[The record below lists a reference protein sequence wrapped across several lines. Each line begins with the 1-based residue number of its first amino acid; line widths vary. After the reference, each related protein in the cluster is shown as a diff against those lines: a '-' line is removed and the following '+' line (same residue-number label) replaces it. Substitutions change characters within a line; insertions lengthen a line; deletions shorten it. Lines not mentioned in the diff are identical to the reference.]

1 MNLVPHLF
9 WKTIMTRDFP
19 QADIQLL
26 SITWKGL
33 LQAQKASEMTSYEW
47 DMAMCLCSIYAGV
60 G

>member
-1 MNLVPHLF
+1 
-9 WKTIMTRDFP
+9 MTRDFP

-47 DMAMCLCSIYAGV
+47 YMAMCLCSIYAGV